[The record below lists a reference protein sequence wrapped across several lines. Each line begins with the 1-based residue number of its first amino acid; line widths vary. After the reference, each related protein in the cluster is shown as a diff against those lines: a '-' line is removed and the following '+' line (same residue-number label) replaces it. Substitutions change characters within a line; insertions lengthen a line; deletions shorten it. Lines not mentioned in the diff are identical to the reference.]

1 MIIKIVMIDY
11 QDSDDNLKK
20 KRSKNISLAVVK
32 RFEKNYIPKH

>member
-20 KRSKNISLAVVK
+20 KDLKI
-32 RFEKNYIPKH
+32 FHWQW